1 MLIGRGVPPI
11 LGVVAI
17 ALLVVAA
24 FIGGCGGEEA
34 SDSSSEEVAEQDVA
48 EQDVAEQKTETAEEP
63 EASVGDTVSI
73 GNVQWTVTEVL
84 RSDILVSRLG
94 IEEGDYVIVDV
105 DFRNNSNQDIRL
117 ATPFVTLLDGQGRE
131 YEADI
136 EFNFLHVYAS
146 ENMFVDQVNPGASK
160 EGKIIFTVEDPD
172 ASGFKLQVGEARFAS
187 NEIASIDLGI

>member
-17 ALLVVAA
+17 ALLVAA

-34 SDSSSEEVAEQDVA
+34 SDSSTDEVAEQDVA

-63 EASVGDTVSI
+63 VASVGDTVSI

-94 IEEGDYVIVDV
+94 IEEGGDYVIVDV
-105 DFRNNSNQDIRL
+105 DFRNNSNQDVRL

-146 ENMFVDQVNPGASK
+146 ENMFVDQVEPGGTK
-160 EGKIIFTVEDPD
+160 EGKVIFTVDD
-172 ASGFKLQVGEARFAS
+172 TNASGFKLQVGEAKFAS
-187 NEIASIDLGI
+187 NETASIDLGI

>member
-17 ALLVVAA
+17 ALLVAA

-48 EQDVAEQKTETAEEP
+48 EQKTETAEEP
-63 EASVGDTVSI
+63 VASVGDTISI
-73 GNVQWTVTEVL
+73 GNVQWTVTDVL
-84 RSDILVSRLG
+84 RSDMLVSRLG

-105 DFRNNSNQDIRL
+105 DFRNNSNQDVRL

-146 ENMFVDQVNPGASK
+146 ENMFVDQIEPGGAK

-172 ASGFKLQVGEARFAS
+172 ASGFKLQVGEAKFAS
-187 NEIASIDLGI
+187 NELASIDLGI

>member
-34 SDSSSEEVAEQDVA
+34 SDSSTEEVAEQDVA
-48 EQDVAEQKTETAEEP
+48 EQDVEEQKTETAEEP

-84 RSDILVSRLG
+84 RSDMLVSRLG

>member
-1 MLIGRGVPPI
+1 M
-11 LGVVAI
+11 
-17 ALLVVAA
+17 
-24 FIGGCGGEEA
+24 
-34 SDSSSEEVAEQDVA
+34 
-48 EQDVAEQKTETAEEP
+48 
-63 EASVGDTVSI
+63 
-73 GNVQWTVTEVL
+73 
-84 RSDILVSRLG
+84 LVSRLG

-187 NEIASIDLGI
+187 DEIASIDLGI